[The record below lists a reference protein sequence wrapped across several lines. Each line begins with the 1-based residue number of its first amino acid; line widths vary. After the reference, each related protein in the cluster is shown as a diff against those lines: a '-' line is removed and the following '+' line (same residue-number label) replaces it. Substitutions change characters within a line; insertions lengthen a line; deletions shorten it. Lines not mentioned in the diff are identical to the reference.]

1 MQAVQLTPDMYQP
14 EAPGKHDY
22 RIGILGC
29 GGIVRGAHLPAYGSF
44 GYHVVAACD
53 LIADNVKD
61 AQDRFG
67 IPKITTQVDELLANE
82 EVQILDLAVHA
93 NQRLPLVERICE
105 LRPGNLLGILS
116 QKPFAMQWEDATR
129 MVELCAQTGIV
140 LMVNQQ
146 ARWAPAHRAL
156 KVLIE
161 QGILGHVYC
170 VTHFH
175 RSFQDVPGSWYAALE
190 NFNIVDHGIH
200 YIDLLR
206 NFTGLNP
213 IRVKAAAT
221 MVPGQAA
228 VSPMCHTILCEFAP
242 ANQVMG
248 MSHFNNIVQ
257 TSALHEYGWYVDGT
271 EGSAC
276 ASRNEVVVSLRA
288 YPQHK
293 QVFQIQGSWF
303 PDAFGGS
310 MGELMQSLNENR
322 EPMTSGRDNL
332 NSIRIAYAA
341 VESAATGRSVDLA
354 S

>member
-1 MQAVQLTPDMYQP
+1 MQTVTLTPDLYQP
-14 EAPGKHDY
+14 TPPEKCDY
-22 RIGILGC
+22 KIGVLGC
-29 GGIVRGAHLPAYGSF
+29 GGIVRGAHLPAYRNF

-53 LIADNVKD
+53 LVEDNVKD
-61 AQDRFG
+61 AQARFG
-67 IPKITTQVDELLANE
+67 IPAITTQVEKLLVNE
-82 EVQILDLAVHA
+82 AVQIIDLAVHA

-105 LRPGNLLGILS
+105 ARPRNLLGILS
-116 QKPFAMQWEDATR
+116 QKPFAMKWSDAEK
-129 MVELCAQTGIV
+129 MVELCGRAGIV

-161 QGILGHVYC
+161 QGVLGHVYC

-175 RSFQDVPGSWYAALE
+175 RSFQDVPGSWFVALE
-190 NFNIVDHGIH
+190 NFNLIDHGIH

-206 NFTGLNP
+206 HYTGLNP
-213 IRVKAAAT
+213 LRVKATAT

-228 VSPMCHTILCEFAP
+228 VSPMCHTLLCEFDP
-242 ANQVMG
+242 QKHVMG
-248 MSHFNNIVQ
+248 LSHFNNIVQ
-257 TSALHEYGWYVDGT
+257 TSALHQYEWYIDGT

-276 ASRNEVVVSLRA
+276 ASRNEVIISLKA

-310 MGELMQSLNENR
+310 MGELMCALNENR
-322 EPMTSGRDNL
+322 EPLTSGRDNL

-341 VESAATGRSVDLA
+341 VESVETGKAVELSR
-354 S
+354 